1 MLLRNFE
8 EKGKA
13 SGWWPT
19 SIMPVADGAYA
30 RYGWSARSL
39 RTDHTLIADG
49 LYARRGRTIR
59 SSRTSYVG
67 SLYFGNNLDLDESTL
82 GQRLHG
88 DGRAGRVGLLE
99 EL

>member
-1 MLLRNFE
+1 MFV
-8 EKGKA
+8 
-13 SGWWPT
+13 S
-19 SIMPVADGAYA
+19 DGAHA
-30 RYGWSARSL
+30 RYGWSACSL
-39 RTDHTLIADG
+39 RTEHTPIADG
-49 LYARRGRTIR
+49 PYAHHGRTIR

-99 EL
+99 KL

>member
-1 MLLRNFE
+1 
-8 EKGKA
+8 
-13 SGWWPT
+13 
-19 SIMPVADGAYA
+19 MPVADGAHV
-30 RYGWSARSL
+30 RCGRSTRPL
-39 RTDHTLIADG
+39 RTERTLVADG
-49 LYARRGRTIR
+49 LYAHRGRTIR

-99 EL
+99 ER